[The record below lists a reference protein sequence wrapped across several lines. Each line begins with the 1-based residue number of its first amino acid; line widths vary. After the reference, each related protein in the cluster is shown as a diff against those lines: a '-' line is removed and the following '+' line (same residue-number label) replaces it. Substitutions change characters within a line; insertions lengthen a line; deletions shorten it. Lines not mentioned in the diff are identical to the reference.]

1 MNFHSNFTDLSVDQR
16 KLRED
21 KRKIMLLK
29 KEHEAEEKLKFEEFQ
44 KRIRRESQKLDIH
57 QIKGLKKP
65 YKQAYVEQTMK
76 EQDQALE
83 IVEEAEEVI
92 ED

>member
-1 MNFHSNFTDLSVDQR
+1 MAQEMNFHSNFTDLSVDQR

-21 KRKIMLLK
+21 KRKMMLMK
-29 KEHEAEEKLKFEEFQ
+29 KEHEAEEKRKFEEFQ

-65 YKQAYVEQTMK
+65 YK
-76 EQDQALE
+76 
-83 IVEEAEEVI
+83 
-92 ED
+92 